1 MICCTRNNFCVWHLC
16 RLLVRGEYN
25 MWPLIINLSLLL
37 LLSLTLL
44 KIKVASSK
52 MYHTDVNVIFLFY
65 FKFLMENG
73 FVIGL

>member
-1 MICCTRNNFCVWHLC
+1 
-16 RLLVRGEYN
+16 

-37 LLSLTLL
+37 LLNLTLL
-44 KIKVASSK
+44 KIKVAGSK